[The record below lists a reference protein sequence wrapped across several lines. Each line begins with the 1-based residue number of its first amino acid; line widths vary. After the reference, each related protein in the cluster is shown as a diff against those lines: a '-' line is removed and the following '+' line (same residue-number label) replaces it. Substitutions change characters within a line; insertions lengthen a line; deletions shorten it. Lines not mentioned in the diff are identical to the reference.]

1 MSLYALLDT
10 TGTVV
15 NLCSPP
21 DGSTIAQCGFLSPAQ
36 IASAQPVPPGLAVKP
51 GWKFVDGV
59 FSSGVTPPVQ
69 TPVQQAQALLNKG
82 IIINSTSGAWS
93 DTFPVVT
100 DSSNNNVGVMLL
112 SEQQALDG
120 TGGTLFLDGAAVV
133 NWPGATGVHPL
144 TPAQFQAFKMAIGQF
159 VAKCRNVT
167 NGVVGAEL
175 PATTA
180 TIP

>member
-51 GWKFVDGV
+51 GWKFAAGV
-59 FSSGVTPPVQ
+59 FTSGITPPAP
-69 TPVQQAQALLNKG
+69 TPAQQAQRYINTG
-82 IIINSTSGAWS
+82 IIINSTSGGWS
-93 DTFPVVT
+93 DTFPVSV
-100 DSSNNNVGVMLL
+100 DSAGNNVGVMLL
-112 SEQQALDG
+112 SEQQALDM
-120 TGGTLFLDGAAVV
+120 TGGTLFLDGMAVV
-133 NWPGATGVHPL
+133 NWPGTTGVHPL

-159 VAKCRNVT
+159 VAKCRNFS